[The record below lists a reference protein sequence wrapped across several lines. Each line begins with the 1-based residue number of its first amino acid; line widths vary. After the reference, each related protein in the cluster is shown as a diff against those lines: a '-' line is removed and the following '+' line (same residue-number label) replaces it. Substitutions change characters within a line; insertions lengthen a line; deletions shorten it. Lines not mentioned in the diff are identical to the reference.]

1 MAINTKDEL
10 IQALIRLGIER
21 ADKSTGNFGRGYY
34 LMNYHHPIV
43 WDLYQRYRLA
53 HQMPDYQPMG
63 DGDRLD
69 FELSLLSG
77 GMLREIAAWCQWRQG
92 ELEKAEELK
101 GSVNI

>member
-1 MAINTKDEL
+1 MSDKQEL
-10 IQALIRLGIER
+10 IQALIRLVIER
-21 ADKSTGNFGRGYY
+21 ADTSKGEFGRGYY